1 MSRNMEVNE
10 NRVRCLQQW
19 VEHIIP
25 SSSDKDVREWRT
37 LLQLID
43 LCKDS
48 SMSTVINSEDIP
60 KTVHNILSDFFS
72 VDLNSIFP
80 TNADDSR
87 GPTYRHYCFLL
98 LVLTMGLRLKSKLFM
113 SAAFKLPST
122 MHYHIVEMTQPL
134 IEDCPISMTSF
145 EALSLD
151 LENHPVTPIH
161 QSRNIKAPLT
171 CPIISKVPILPFGHK
186 ELSVTDP
193 ELTFD
198 DTHSGNELSYRC
210 TGHSLYSSP
219 QTFFGSL
226 HVRKGKSCI
235 TKSGFGNDFES
246 EIDSPLY
253 SLKSILESPQVVPK
267 GQLLSKLDEIR
278 SLSSKLSEVQHL
290 YEENMCE
297 LSRLSSELQASE
309 IRRKE
314 TEIRLKRRESELNE
328 MRDELAYEIEMRSF
342 HEQRS
347 NLVDHLQENLND
359 ALEKLKVVNQLDKEN
374 QELLK
379 ENRNLKTKEKE
390 LEIIRSRLLSQQEL
404 EHQLTQMKVVARLA
418 DSEIHE
424 LLCHRERLLARSEA
438 ECVAQANSLIRN
450 QGSTSETITPLC
462 DNRCYSCENCP
473 QSAHTFHPSFG
484 KELQLSNADVSNAG
498 SAESLASVVMI
509 NNQLQ
514 DLESAVVKAQTDYQ
528 IMRKKYIV
536 QRFNSLFGKLLA
548 KHRGSI
554 INSFQ
559 YSCGALTRELNNLKS
574 MMDTRF
580 EKLCEKIL
588 SSEAKLTQANK
599 EVTEIKAKQIK
610 MITELYAQRKQLYI
624 EMDKIRLESE
634 IGFHDWENKVN
645 LLKTENCE
653 LNAKLASLHS
663 CFGGSHVN
671 IDEELKKMKEAD
683 MEVSKLR
690 PKLVEVEGKC
700 DELITLNEN
709 LRVELNDQ
717 INANKAFRESAE
729 EEVNRLKDSLANCV
743 SNYKSIINTMSE
755 EHRREKDQIISNM
768 KHAEETK
775 DISLQ
780 ETANLKILLN
790 NLKTELID
798 EKEKASQVSAL
809 SDRFKSEVA
818 DLRCNLSKTREHLL
832 EVEESLK
839 VKNDAVLSLQS
850 TNKQLEDKL
859 SLTETSYKLKEKEVC
874 RLVSQIIELESEN
887 KRSSDKINELEN
899 LAKSSSHIQL
909 DLEHHLETLRIQL
922 NEMESGWLST
932 RAQLAETRQQLIK
945 TEELLHDTRLR
956 LLRANYEKAEVL
968 ERLTLTEPKNGR
980 TQSTLDLTS
989 DISSTIYNNVSTGI
1003 KLVHSEST
1011 SDFSCKNKLL
1021 SVEIQNN
1028 LSKIDHIGTASKPAG
1043 KSFSDIAVQKCDPR
1057 SHHICL
1063 DHLSGNMKEW
1073 PPYSSIT
1080 APVSPGG
1087 LQKENHKVLSGTSIP
1102 FHSCRFG
1109 RLIISP
1115 DGDEAKE
1122 LKSITYQT
1130 THKLYSAPSK
1140 TENENQIVE
1149 MELNTP
1155 ATSISTDHEKQPNSE
1170 SVSLTLPYI
1179 PETPA
1184 YMLNMVNLSRSC
1196 SAYEIATVSLKL
1208 SCNSDLS
1215 TKNTLS
1221 STSNCS
1227 ISMNNDRPRSK
1238 YGRWVSKKLHKR
1250 SKHGVSQD
1258 LKNKVGRFLEPYP
1271 PSTNDVHRSKEL
1283 KGDSA
1288 NKSTWHKVWS
1298 KNK

>member
-1 MSRNMEVNE
+1 
-10 NRVRCLQQW
+10 
-19 VEHIIP
+19 
-25 SSSDKDVREWRT
+25 
-37 LLQLID
+37 
-43 LCKDS
+43 
-48 SMSTVINSEDIP
+48 
-60 KTVHNILSDFFS
+60 
-72 VDLNSIFP
+72 
-80 TNADDSR
+80 
-87 GPTYRHYCFLL
+87 
-98 LVLTMGLRLKSKLFM
+98 
-113 SAAFKLPST
+113 
-122 MHYHIVEMTQPL
+122 
-134 IEDCPISMTSF
+134 
-145 EALSLD
+145 
-151 LENHPVTPIH
+151 
-161 QSRNIKAPLT
+161 
-171 CPIISKVPILPFGHK
+171 
-186 ELSVTDP
+186 
-193 ELTFD
+193 
-198 DTHSGNELSYRC
+198 
-210 TGHSLYSSP
+210 
-219 QTFFGSL
+219 
-226 HVRKGKSCI
+226 
-235 TKSGFGNDFES
+235 
-246 EIDSPLY
+246 
-253 SLKSILESPQVVPK
+253 
-267 GQLLSKLDEIR
+267 
-278 SLSSKLSEVQHL
+278 
-290 YEENMCE
+290 MCE

-309 IRRKE
+309 VRRKE

-418 DSEIHE
+418 DNEIHE

-438 ECVAQANSLIRN
+438 ECVAQMNSLIRN
-450 QGSTSETITPLC
+450 QGSTSETITSLC

-536 QRFNSLFGKLLA
+536 QRFNSLFGKVLA

-559 YSCGALTRELNNLKS
+559 YSCGVLTRELNNLKS

-690 PKLVEVEGKC
+690 PKLVEFEGKC
-700 DELITLNEN
+700 DELITLNKN

-839 VKNDAVLSLQS
+839 
-850 TNKQLEDKL
+850 LEDKL

-989 DISSTIYNNVSTGI
+989 DISSTTYNNVSTGI

-1011 SDFSCKNKLL
+1011 SDFLVKIN
-1021 SVEIQNN
+1021 SVEKF
-1028 LSKIDHIGTASKPAG
+1028 KIISIKLIISA
-1043 KSFSDIAVQKCDPR
+1043 QQCDPR

-1087 LQKENHKVLSGTSIP
+1087 LQKENHKALSGTSVP

-1155 ATSISTDHEKQPNSE
+1155 ATSISTEHEKQPNSE

-1196 SAYEIATVSLKL
+1196 SAYEIATVPLKL

-1227 ISMNNDRPRSK
+1227 IPMNNDRPRFK

-1258 LKNKVGRFLEPYP
+1258 LKIKVGRFLEPYP

-1283 KGDSA
+1283 KEGNSA

>member
-1 MSRNMEVNE
+1 
-10 NRVRCLQQW
+10 
-19 VEHIIP
+19 
-25 SSSDKDVREWRT
+25 
-37 LLQLID
+37 
-43 LCKDS
+43 
-48 SMSTVINSEDIP
+48 
-60 KTVHNILSDFFS
+60 
-72 VDLNSIFP
+72 
-80 TNADDSR
+80 
-87 GPTYRHYCFLL
+87 
-98 LVLTMGLRLKSKLFM
+98 
-113 SAAFKLPST
+113 
-122 MHYHIVEMTQPL
+122 
-134 IEDCPISMTSF
+134 
-145 EALSLD
+145 
-151 LENHPVTPIH
+151 
-161 QSRNIKAPLT
+161 
-171 CPIISKVPILPFGHK
+171 
-186 ELSVTDP
+186 
-193 ELTFD
+193 
-198 DTHSGNELSYRC
+198 
-210 TGHSLYSSP
+210 
-219 QTFFGSL
+219 
-226 HVRKGKSCI
+226 
-235 TKSGFGNDFES
+235 
-246 EIDSPLY
+246 
-253 SLKSILESPQVVPK
+253 
-267 GQLLSKLDEIR
+267 
-278 SLSSKLSEVQHL
+278 
-290 YEENMCE
+290 
-297 LSRLSSELQASE
+297 
-309 IRRKE
+309 
-314 TEIRLKRRESELNE
+314 
-328 MRDELAYEIEMRSF
+328 
-342 HEQRS
+342 
-347 NLVDHLQENLND
+347 
-359 ALEKLKVVNQLDKEN
+359 
-374 QELLK
+374 
-379 ENRNLKTKEKE
+379 
-390 LEIIRSRLLSQQEL
+390 
-404 EHQLTQMKVVARLA
+404 MKVVARLA
-418 DSEIHE
+418 DNEIHE

-438 ECVAQANSLIRN
+438 ECVAQMNSLIRN
-450 QGSTSETITPLC
+450 QGSTSETITSLC

-536 QRFNSLFGKLLA
+536 QRFNSLFGKVLA

-559 YSCGALTRELNNLKS
+559 YSCGVLTRELNNLKS

-690 PKLVEVEGKC
+690 PKLVEFEGKC
-700 DELITLNEN
+700 DELITLNKN

-839 VKNDAVLSLQS
+839 
-850 TNKQLEDKL
+850 LEDKL

-989 DISSTIYNNVSTGI
+989 DISSTTYNNVSTGI

-1011 SDFSCKNKLL
+1011 SDFLVKIN
-1021 SVEIQNN
+1021 SVEKF
-1028 LSKIDHIGTASKPAG
+1028 KIISIKLIISA
-1043 KSFSDIAVQKCDPR
+1043 QQCDPR

-1087 LQKENHKVLSGTSIP
+1087 LQKENHKALSGTSVP

-1155 ATSISTDHEKQPNSE
+1155 ATSISTEHEKQPNSE

-1196 SAYEIATVSLKL
+1196 SAYEIATVPLKL

-1227 ISMNNDRPRSK
+1227 IPMNNDRPRFK

-1258 LKNKVGRFLEPYP
+1258 LKIKVGRFLEPYP

-1283 KGDSA
+1283 KEGNSA

>member
-1 MSRNMEVNE
+1 
-10 NRVRCLQQW
+10 
-19 VEHIIP
+19 
-25 SSSDKDVREWRT
+25 
-37 LLQLID
+37 
-43 LCKDS
+43 
-48 SMSTVINSEDIP
+48 
-60 KTVHNILSDFFS
+60 
-72 VDLNSIFP
+72 
-80 TNADDSR
+80 
-87 GPTYRHYCFLL
+87 
-98 LVLTMGLRLKSKLFM
+98 MGLRLKSKLFM

-134 IEDCPISMTSF
+134 IEDCPISMASF

-151 LENHPVTPIH
+151 LENHPLTPIH

-171 CPIISKVPILPFGHK
+171 CPVISKVPMLPFGHK
-186 ELSVTDP
+186 ELNVTGPD
-193 ELTFD
+193 LTFD

-219 QTFFGSL
+219 QTFFESL

-309 IRRKE
+309 MKRKE

-328 MRDELAYEIEMRSF
+328 VRDELAYEIEMRSF

-347 NLVDHLQENLND
+347 NLVDHLQESLND
-359 ALEKLKVVNQLDKEN
+359 ALEKLKVVNRLDKEN

-390 LEIIRSRLLSQQEL
+390 LESIRSRLSSQQEL

-438 ECVAQANSLIRN
+438 ECVAQANSLI
-450 QGSTSETITPLC
+450 
-462 DNRCYSCENCP
+462 
-473 QSAHTFHPSFG
+473 H
-484 KELQLSNADVSNAG
+484 VSNAG

-509 NNQLQ
+509 NNQLH
-514 DLESAVVKAQTDYQ
+514 DLESAVVKARTDYQ

-536 QRFNSLFGKLLA
+536 QRFNSLFGKVLA
-548 KHRGSI
+548 KHRGSM
-554 INSFQ
+554 INTFQ
-559 YSCGALTRELNNLKS
+559 YSCEVLTKELDNLKS
-574 MMDTRF
+574 VMHTRF

-599 EVTEIKAKQIK
+599 EVTEIKVKQIK
-610 MITELYAQRKQLYI
+610 VITELCAQKKQLSI

-634 IGFHDWENKVN
+634 IGFHEWENKVN
-645 LLKTENCE
+645 LLKTENYE
-653 LNAKLASLHS
+653 LNAKIASIHS
-663 CFGGSHVN
+663 CFGGGHVK

-683 MEVSKLR
+683 MEVSKL
-690 PKLVEVEGKC
+690 KSKVVEVEDKY
-700 DELITLNEN
+700 DKLIILNKD
-709 LRVELNDQ
+709 LRAELNDQ
-717 INANKAFRESAE
+717 IDANKAFRASAE
-729 EEVNRLKDSLANCV
+729 EELV
-743 SNYKSIINTMSE
+743 
-755 EHRREKDQIISNM
+755 
-768 KHAEETK
+768 
-775 DISLQ
+775 
-780 ETANLKILLN
+780 
-790 NLKTELID
+790 D
-798 EKEKASQVSAL
+798 EKEKVSQVSAL

-839 VKNDAVLSLQS
+839 VKNDVVLSLQS
-850 TNKQLEDKL
+850 TNNQLEDKL

-887 KRSSDKINELEN
+887 KRSSEKIDELEN

-909 DLEHHLETLRIQL
+909 DLEHHLETLRSQL

-968 ERLTLTEPKNGR
+968 ERLTLTKPKNGR

-989 DISSTIYNNVSTGI
+989 DMSSTTYNNVSTGI
-1003 KLVHSEST
+1003 KLVHSESA
-1011 SDFSCKNKLL
+1011 SGDFSCKNKLS

-1057 SHHICL
+1057 SHRICL
-1063 DHLSGNMKEW
+1063 NHSSGDMKEW

-1087 LQKENHKVLSGTSIP
+1087 LKKENHKALSGTSIP

-1122 LKSITYQT
+1122 LRSITYQM

-1140 TENENQIVE
+1140 TENENQLVE

-1155 ATSISTDHEKQPNSE
+1155 ATSISTEHEKQHNSE
-1170 SVSLTLPYI
+1170 SVSLGLPYI

-1184 YMLNMVNLSRSC
+1184 YMLNMANLSRSC
-1196 SAYEIATVSLKL
+1196 SAYEIATVPLKL
-1208 SCNSDLS
+1208 SCKSDLSLS

-1227 ISMNNDRPRSK
+1227 FPMNNDKPKFK
-1238 YGRWVSKKLHKR
+1238 YGKWVPKKLHKR

-1258 LKNKVGRFLEPYP
+1258 LKIKVGRFLEPYP
-1271 PSTNDVHRSKEL
+1271 PSSNVQRNKEL
-1283 KGDSA
+1283 KEDNSA
-1288 NKSTWHKVWS
+1288 NKSTWHRVWS